1 MLARPTDQHRLAKVY
16 KEINS
21 HRLELAETQE
31 RCKAALGWLSRQ
43 KKVEDYL
50 WPRPGNYWL
59 DELTANGVDAAIT
72 EELEAFQ
79 RLIRGW
85 QEAVLLPIDQLILTL
100 AQDLFTDA
108 PRLALSHKIALL
120 LERAAQTH
128 PDWHML
134 QFAQELEQVA
144 SNLRRLEGFSEED
157 LGFDPD
163 KHPGKVAIATIHKAK
178 GLEWDRVYLLSA
190 SNYDFP
196 SVQEYD
202 QYMPE
207 KYFIRGKLNLEA
219 EALTRLKAVLAGDPS
234 ALYQSEGEAT
244 VQSRIDYCAERLR
257 LLYVGITRARRIL
270 TVTWNN
276 GQDSGGS
283 RENQASLP
291 FVHLS
296 AYWKEWL
303 HENSG

>member
-1 MLARPTDQHRLAKVY
+1 
-16 KEINS
+16 
-21 HRLELAETQE
+21 
-31 RCKAALGWLSRQ
+31 
-43 KKVEDYL
+43 
-50 WPRPGNYWL
+50 
-59 DELTANGVDAAIT
+59 VDAAIS

-219 EALTRLKAVLAGDPS
+219 EALTRLKSVLAGDPS
-234 ALYQSEGEAT
+234 ALYQPEGEAT

-257 LLYVGITRARRIL
+257 LLYVGMTRARRLL